1 MSKENSVSSGSS
13 PSVLSELL
21 HAGLYKPTQ
30 GKIVRQATFAALV
43 GLLAIACY
51 ELSVWLGTTWE
62 VARYPLPGVL
72 ALAGTWVIYR
82 LVNLPKF
89 ADFLI
94 AVQAEMNKM
103 SWPSQQE
110 LVRSSIV
117 VIFVIFLLAVILFGL
132 DLFWM
137 ALFKAIGVL
146 KH

>member
-1 MSKENSVSSGSS
+1 MSKENSVSSDSG

-30 GKIVRQATFAALV
+30 GKIVRQVTFVALV
-43 GLLAIACY
+43 GMLALGCY

-62 VARYPLPGVL
+62 VAQYPLPGVIM
-72 ALAGTWVIYR
+72 AVGTWVVYR

-103 SWPSQQE
+103 SWPSQHE

-117 VIFVIFLLAVILFGL
+117 VIFVIFLLAVVLFGL

-137 ALFKAIGVL
+137 WLFKAIGVL
-146 KH
+146 KN